1 MRPIPRRERHEPP
14 PTYGTGGPRWPSHGR
29 RIPLAA
35 LLAAVLAAIG
45 LAAAGPVTA
54 RAATGGPSTTAA
66 PRTAAAAPTTTAGSV
81 TGVSQSGGTFTVGTS
96 SGAKVR
102 VVVARA
108 DIFRLWLSPDG
119 GFTDD
124 PAGSDLAPT
133 TNFGPVAA
141 SYSDAGTYYR
151 ITTGSLSIRVNKS
164 PLRFSVYRADNST
177 LVWEEVQPTAWGG
190 GHTTQYLARAA
201 DEQFYGTGL
210 RLGEWALRGKTVPV
224 AVDNKWRENDN
235 ASPAP
240 FYMSTNDY
248 GVMRN
253 TWAPGSYAFDA
264 PTALTHDENR
274 FDAWYF
280 TGDSLKSV
288 LDAYTD
294 VSGKPFMAP
303 MWGFE
308 LGNADCFNASNPAY
322 QGAHDRLRHQTTPDV
337 VGYAADARAADMPS
351 GWFLPNDGYGC
362 GYTAPLKSTVDALKA
377 KGFQTGL
384 WTSTGLGS
392 IADEVGAAG
401 SRGVKT
407 DVAWIGGGYKY
418 AFDGVQQ
425 AVDGIEKNSDA
436 RRYVWTVDGW
446 AGTQRNAV
454 VWTGDTS
461 GTWDAM
467 RWHVPAV
474 TGAGLSALNYAS
486 GDVDGIFGGSPKT
499 YARDLQW
506 KAFTPAFMTMSGW
519 GATNPS
525 AGYQDKQP
533 WRFAEP
539 YLSINRKYLQL
550 KMRLMP
556 YLYTMSRTAH
566 ESGVPSTRAMVLE
579 YPDDPVARGN
589 DTSGQFMA
597 GDSFLVAPVVS
608 DTSVRDGIHLP
619 AGTWTD
625 YWTGK
630 TYAGPGRLD
639 NYQAPLD
646 TLPLFVKGGAI
657 VPMWPQMNY
666 TGEKPLSTLTY
677 DIHPR
682 GDSTFNLYEDDGRT
696 RAHESGA
703 YARQRV
709 DVTAPAAGSGT
720 VTVSV
725 GAPTGSYAGQQ
736 ANRGYEFSL
745 HVASAPSALTVDGGA
760 LPRLTTK
767 AAYDSAATGWFHDPA
782 DRAGVLWV
790 KTGTKSGAFTLTA
803 TGTTLPAAEP
813 VPAGS
818 AAIPQ
823 TGWKLVSADSQES
836 ASENGAARNA
846 FDGNPATLWHTAW
859 SSGTPAALP
868 HEIVIDLGARQAV
881 DGIGYLPRQ
890 DGGANG
896 RIGGYE
902 VYVSDTTTDWG
913 APAASGTFADTP
925 AVKPVTFAPKAGRYL
940 RLKALTEAGG
950 RGPWTSAA
958 ELTLTGRPAPL
969 PTDATLVNAASA
981 RCVDLPYSATAPGTE
996 PTLYSCHG
1004 GPNQRWTLQSD
1015 GRLTGLAGVCL
1026 DGSNPAKVTVQACT
1040 GGSGQLWQ
1048 TGPDGSL
1055 RTAGQC
1061 LTPAGSGTANGT
1073 RLTRATCAGTSA
1085 QRWTLTP

>member
-1 MRPIPRRERHEPP
+1 MTLTRFSRNPRRRCA
-14 PTYGTGGPRWPSHGR
+14 
-29 RIPLAA
+29 AA
-35 LLAAVLAAIG
+35 LLAAALAVAG
-45 LAAAGPVTA
+45 LAAAGPMA
-54 RAATGGPSTTAA
+54 RP
-66 PRTAAAAPTTTAGSV
+66 AAAAPSAAADTAGDVTGISRSGNTYTVTTT
-81 TGVSQSGGTFTVGTS
+81 
-96 SGAKVR
+96 SGAKAR

-108 DIFRLWLSPDG
+108 DVFRLWLAPDG
-119 GFTDD
+119 TFTDD

-133 TNFGPVAA
+133 TDFGPVDSA
-141 SYSDAGTYYR
+141 SADAGTYYR
-151 ITTGSLSIRVNKS
+151 ITTGALSIRVHKA
-164 PLRFSVYRADNST
+164 PLRFSVLRADDST
-177 LVWEEVQPTAWGG
+177 LLWEESRPTSWSGG
-190 GHTTQYLARAA
+190 RTTQYLTRGA

-224 AVDNKWRENDN
+224 AVDNRWRENTN

-240 FYMSTNDY
+240 FYMSTNNY

-253 TWAPGSYAFDA
+253 TWAPGSYGFNEPA
-264 PTALTHDENR
+264 TLTHDENR

-280 TGDSLKSV
+280 AGDSLKGV

-294 VSGKPFMAP
+294 VSGKPFLAP

-308 LGNADCFNASNPAY
+308 LGNADCFNASNPDY
-322 QGAHDRLRHQTTPDV
+322 QGDHGRLRHQTTPDV
-337 VGYAADARAADMPS
+337 VGYAGDARAADMPS

-392 IADEVGAAG
+392 IADEVAAAG

-407 DVAWIGGGYKY
+407 DVAWIGRGYKY

-454 VWTGDTS
+454 VWTGDTN
-461 GTWDAM
+461 GTWDDM
-467 RWHVPAV
+467 RWHVPAI
-474 TGAGLSALNYAS
+474 TGAGLSGLNYAS
-486 GDVDGIFGGSPKT
+486 GDVDGIFGGSPRT
-499 YARDLQW
+499 YVRDLQW

-519 GATNPS
+519 GATNPQ

-556 YLYTMSRTAH
+556 YLYTMSRVAH

-589 DTSGQFMA
+589 QTSGQFMA

-608 DTSVRDGIHLP
+608 DTAVRDGIHLP

-639 NYQAPLD
+639 GYRAPLD

-657 VPMWPQMNY
+657 VPMWPQMNH
-666 TGEKPLSTLTY
+666 TGEKPVSTLTY

-682 GDSTFNLYEDDGRT
+682 GASSFELYEDDGRT
-696 RAHESGA
+696 RAHQSGA
-703 YARQRV
+703 FARQRV
-709 DVTAPAAGSGT
+709 DVTAPTTGVGDIT
-720 VTVSV
+720 VKV
-725 GAPTGSYAGQQ
+725 GAPTGDYAGKP
-736 ANRGYEFSL
+736 ASRGYELTL
-745 HVASAPSALTVDGGA
+745 HVSSAPTALTVNGSALT
-760 LPRLTTK
+760 RLTTK
-767 AAYDSAATGWFHDPA
+767 NAYDSAATGWFFDPA

-790 KTGTKSGAFTLTA
+790 KTGTTSGAFTVAA
-803 TGTTLPAAEP
+803 TGAGIPPADP
-813 VPAGS
+813 VPAGPTPVPS
-818 AAIPQ
+818 
-823 TGWKLVSADSQES
+823 TNWSLLSADSQET
-836 ASENGAARNA
+836 AAENGAARNA
-846 FDGNPATLWHTAW
+846 FDGDPATIWHTAW
-859 SSGTPAALP
+859 STGTPAALP
-868 HEIVIDLGARQAV
+868 HEIRIDLGARHAL
-881 DGIGYLPRQ
+881 DSLGHLPRQ
-890 DGGANG
+890 DGGVNG
-896 RIGGYE
+896 RIGRYE
-902 VYVSDTTTDWG
+902 VYVSDSPTDWG
-913 APAASGTFADTP
+913 SPVATGTLPDTP
-925 AVKPVTFAPKAGRYL
+925 AATSIPLPTATGRYV
-940 RLKALTEAGG
+940 RVRALGEAGG
-950 RGPWTSAA
+950 RGPWTSVA
-958 ELTLTGRPAPL
+958 ELTLTGRASPL
-969 PTDATLVNAASA
+969 PGNATLVNAASA
-981 RCVDLPYSATAPGTE
+981 SCLDLPHSATTPGTR
-996 PTLYSCHG
+996 PTLYTCHG

-1015 GRLTGLAGVCL
+1015 GRLTGLGGVCL
-1026 DGSNPAKVTVQACT
+1026 DATNADRVTVRACD
-1040 GGSGQLWQ
+1040 GAAAQ
-1048 TGPDGSL
+1048 TWRPGPDGSL

-1061 LTPAGSGTANGT
+1061 LAPAGAATADGTP
-1073 RLTRATCAGTSA
+1073 LTRAACTGAPA

>member
-1 MRPIPRRERHEPP
+1 MSAMRLSPRRHRHDPP
-14 PTYGTGGPRWPSHGR
+14 PEHRRRGR
-29 RIPLAA
+29 PGRHRTRLAA
-35 LLAAVLAAIG
+35 LLAAALAAAG
-45 LAAAGPVTA
+45 LAAAGPATA
-54 RAATGGPSTTAA
+54 RAAGLAAAGPATARA
-66 PRTAAAAPTTTAGSV
+66 AAGPAAAGPPATARTAAAGPAAGPAATAGSV
-81 TGVSQSGGTFTVGTS
+81 TGLSQSGGTFTVSTS
-96 SGAKVR
+96 SGAKAR

-119 GFTDD
+119 SFTDD
-124 PAGSDLAPT
+124 PAGSALAAT
-133 TNFGPVAA
+133 TDFGPVNAG
-141 SYSDAGTYYR
+141 YTDAGGYFR
-151 ITTGSLSIRVNKS
+151 ITTGALSIRVNKS
-164 PLRFSVYRADNST
+164 PLQFSVYRADDT
-177 LVWEEVQPTAWGG
+177 TPVWQEAQPTSWGG
-190 GHTTQYLARAA
+190 GKTTQYLARGA

-253 TWAPGSYAFDA
+253 TWAPGSYAFTA
-264 PTALTHDENR
+264 PTALTHDETR

-322 QGAHDRLRHQTTPDV
+322 QGDHDRPRHQTTPDV
-337 VGYAADARAADMPS
+337 AGYAADARATDMPS

-384 WTSTGLGS
+384 WTSTGLTD
-392 IADEVGAAG
+392 IAAEVGTAG
-401 SRGVKT
+401 TRAVKT
-407 DVAWIGGGYKY
+407 DVAWIGRGYKY
-418 AFDGVQQ
+418 AFNGVQQ

-436 RRYVWTVDGW
+436 RRFVWTVDGW

-454 VWTGDTS
+454 VWTGDTY
-461 GTWDAM
+461 GTWDDM
-467 RWHVPAV
+467 RWHVPAIA
-474 TGAGLSALNYAS
+474 GAGLSGLNYAS

-519 GATNPS
+519 GAVNPS

-539 YLSINRKYLQL
+539 YLSVNRKYLQL

-589 DTSGQFMA
+589 LTSGQFMA

-608 DTSVRDGIHLP
+608 DTSVRDGIYLP

-630 TYAGPGRLD
+630 TYAGPGWLNGYR
-639 NYQAPLD
+639 APLD

-657 VPMWPQMNY
+657 VPMWPQMNHS
-666 TGEKPLSTLTY
+666 GEKPLSTLTY

-682 GDSTFNLYEDDGRT
+682 GTSAFSLYEDDGRT
-696 RAHESGA
+696 RAYQTGA

-725 GAPTGSYAGQQ
+725 GAPTGGYAGQP
-736 ANRGYEFSL
+736 ASRAYEFTL
-745 HVASAPSALTVDGGA
+745 HVASAPTTLTVDGAA
-760 LPRLTTK
+760 LPRLADK
-767 AAYDSAATGWFHDPA
+767 SAYDSAATGWFHDPA

-790 KTGTKSGAFTLTA
+790 KTGTKTGAFRVTA
-803 TGTTLPAAEP
+803 AGTSVPAADP
-813 VPAGS
+813 VPVTS
-818 AAIPQ
+818 PPVPQAAW
-823 TGWKLVSADSQES
+823 TLVSADSEET
-836 ASENGAARNA
+836 AAENGAARNA
-846 FDGNPATLWHTAW
+846 FDGDPATLWHTAW
-859 SSGTPAALP
+859 SSGKPAALP
-868 HEIVIDLGARQAV
+868 HEIRIDLGARYTV
-881 DGIGYLPRQ
+881 DGLGYLPRQ
-890 DGGANG
+890 DGGVNG
-896 RIGGYE
+896 RIGDYE
-902 VYVSDTTTDWG
+902 VYVSDTTSDWG
-913 APAASGTFADTP
+913 TPAATGTFADTP
-925 AVKPVTFAPKAGRYL
+925 AAKSVALAPRTGRYL
-940 RLKALTEAGG
+940 RLRALTEAGG

-958 ELTLTGRPAPL
+958 ELTLTGRPTPL
-969 PTDATLVNAASA
+969 PADATLVNAASA
-981 RCVDLPYSATAPGTE
+981 RCLDLPHSATAPGTA

-1004 GPNQRWTLQSD
+1004 GPNQRWTLRGD
-1015 GRLTGLAGVCL
+1015 GRLTGLNGVCL
-1026 DGSNPAKVTVQACT
+1026 DAGDPAKVTVQAADRR
-1040 GGSGQLWQ
+1040 GAGVLL
-1048 TGPDGSL
+1048 PRLL
-1055 RTAGQC
+1055 R
-1061 LTPAGSGTANGT
+1061 
-1073 RLTRATCAGTSA
+1073 RA
-1085 QRWTLTP
+1085 RR

>member
-1 MRPIPRRERHEPP
+1 MSPTRLSLRRDRHEPP
-14 PTYGTGGPRWPSHGR
+14 PEHRRRARPGR
-29 RIPLAA
+29 RRARLAA
-35 LLAAVLAAIG
+35 LLAAALAAAG
-45 LAAAGPVTA
+45 LAAAGPATA
-54 RAATGGPSTTAA
+54 RAA
-66 PRTAAAAPTTTAGSV
+66 AAAPAATAGTA
-81 TGVSQSGGTFTVGTS
+81 TGLSQSGGTFTVSTS
-96 SGAKVR
+96 SGAKAR

-119 GFTDD
+119 AFTND

-133 TNFGPVAA
+133 ADFGPVNA
-141 SYSDAGTYYR
+141 SWTDAGGHFR
-151 ITTGSLSIRVNKS
+151 ITTGALTIRVNKS
-164 PLRFSVYRADNST
+164 PLRFSVYRADDTT
-177 LVWEEVQPTAWGG
+177 LVWQETQPTSWGG
-190 GHTTQYLARAA
+190 GKTTQYLARGA

-264 PTALTHDENR
+264 PTALTHDETR

-322 QGAHDRLRHQTTPDV
+322 QGDHDRPRHQTTPDV
-337 VGYAADARAADMPS
+337 AGYAADARAADMPS

-392 IADEVGAAG
+392 IADEVAHAG

-407 DVAWIGGGYKY
+407 DVAWIGGGYKT
-418 AFDGVQQ
+418 AFQGVQQ

-454 VWTGDTS
+454 VWTGDTY
-461 GTWDAM
+461 GTWDDM

-474 TGAGLSALNYAS
+474 AGAGLSGLNYAS
-486 GDVDGIFGGSPKT
+486 GDIDGIFGGSPKT

-519 GATNPS
+519 GAVNPS

-566 ESGVPSTRAMVLE
+566 ETGVPSTRAMVLE

-589 DTSGQFMA
+589 LTSGQFMA

-608 DTSVRDGIHLP
+608 DTSVRDGIYLP

-625 YWTGK
+625 YWSGK
-630 TYAGPGRLD
+630 TYAGPGWLNGYR
-639 NYQAPLD
+639 APLD
-646 TLPLFVKGGAI
+646 TLPLFVKGGAV

-666 TGEKPLSTLTY
+666 SGEKPVDTLTY

-682 GDSTFNLYEDDGRT
+682 GTSSFSLYEDDGRT
-696 RAHESGA
+696 RAYASGA
-703 YARQRV
+703 FARQRV
-709 DVTAPAAGSGT
+709 DVSAPTAGSGT

-725 GAPTGSYAGQQ
+725 GAPTGSYAGQR
-736 ANRGYEFSL
+736 ASRGYEFTL
-745 HVASAPSALTVDGGA
+745 HVASAPTALTADGAA
-760 LPRLTTK
+760 LPRLADK
-767 AAYDSAATGWFHDPA
+767 AAYDAAATGWFFDPA

-790 KTGTKSGAFTLTA
+790 KTGTKTGAFGVTA
-803 TGTTLPAAEP
+803 TGTSVPAAE
-813 VPAGS
+813 
-818 AAIPQ
+818 AIPVTSSPISQ
-823 TGWKLVSADSQES
+823 SAWTLVSADSQET
-836 ASENGAARNA
+836 AAENGAAANA
-846 FDGNPATLWHTAW
+846 FDGDPATLWHTAW
-859 SSGTPAALP
+859 SSGKAAALP
-868 HEIVIDLGARQAV
+868 HEIRIDLGARYSV
-881 DGIGYLPRQ
+881 DGLGYLPRQ

-902 VYVSDTTTDWG
+902 VYVSDTTADWG
-913 APAASGTFADTP
+913 APAATGTFADT
-925 AVKPVTFAPKAGRYL
+925 AAAKSVTLAPRTGRYL
-940 RLKALTEAGG
+940 RLRALTEAGG

-969 PTDATLVNAASA
+969 PADATLVNAASA
-981 RCVDLPYSATAPGTE
+981 RCLDLPHSDTTPGTA
-996 PTLYSCHG
+996 PTLYTCHG
-1004 GPNQRWTLQSD
+1004 GPNQRWTLQDD
-1015 GRLTGLAGVCL
+1015 GRLTGLGGVCL
-1026 DGSNPAKVTVQACT
+1026 DAADPAKVTVRACAAGPAQT
-1040 GGSGQLWQ
+1040 WQ
-1048 TGPDGSL
+1048 PGPDGSL
-1055 RTAGQC
+1055 RSAGQC

-1073 RLTRATCAGTSA
+1073 GLTRAACTGAAA
-1085 QRWTLTP
+1085 QRWTFTP